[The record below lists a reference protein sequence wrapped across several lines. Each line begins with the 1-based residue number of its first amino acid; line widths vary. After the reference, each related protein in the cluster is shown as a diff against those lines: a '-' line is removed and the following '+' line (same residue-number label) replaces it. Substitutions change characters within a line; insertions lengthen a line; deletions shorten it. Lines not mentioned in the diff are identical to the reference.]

1 MKVIL
6 SVGEETLSDRVIDDL
21 RDAGASF
28 RVQEVDRKI
37 VFLASIEA
45 DRDEWPQGW
54 VFSVLINNKKQTVL
68 LRAETKESIPSDKMR
83 QIDEI
88 LSRVNRKGLD
98 GQFMLNDVDSDIVY
112 FVGPL
117 PYCVFRVIVT
127 GDFAK
132 A

>member
-1 MKVIL
+1 VKVIL